1 MPLAIVRRPVG
12 DWPAAFTLDDSM
24 AMAPN
29 LKLSG
34 FAQVVVSAR
43 ISRSGNATPQP
54 GDLIGQSA
62 PASGAGWPGAAHHHR
77 RGAALMRHQGFLPF
91 R

>member
-1 MPLAIVRRPVG
+1 
-12 DWPAAFTLDDSM
+12 M

-62 PASGAGWPGAAHHHR
+62 PVAPGVQ
-77 RGAALMRHQGFLPF
+77 ALRITIDAVQP
-91 R
+91 